1 MDSRPTV
8 LVADNHAGMLDWI
21 ASTLRDEFDI
31 VGAVQDGV
39 SALDGVK
46 RHKPDV
52 LVLDVSMSPMNGFE
66 VMRSLQE
73 SAGQTA
79 VILVTTYTTP
89 ELEKAAL
96 ASGARAF
103 ILKCNLAEELIPAVR
118 NAVGRG
124 TISDPA

>member
-1 MDSRPTV
+1 MDPRPRV
-8 LVADNHAGMLDWI
+8 LIADNHAGMLDWI
-21 ASTLRDEFDI
+21 ASTLRDEFEV
-31 VGAVQDGV
+31 VGVVQDGLA
-39 SALDGVK
+39 ALDGVK
-46 RHKPDV
+46 QHNPDV

-66 VMRSLQE
+66 VMRSLQG

-79 VILVTTYTTP
+79 IILVTTYTNP

-118 NAVGRG
+118 NAAG
-124 TISDPA
+124 